1 MKITTDESND
11 DMKEYVPAEN
21 KIDENSQH
29 SSDNLNK
36 NNKNN
41 IYKLIVNDD
50 YYSITQNLN
59 KMLKSYHKSLMQNI
73 GKLNK
78 NLLNNN
84 IINKNNVNINNNI
97 NDNNTFPNEST
108 EKDLANI
115 NNLIITILNQI
126 ELIHNNFYLNSKKKL
141 LKMNKNYNK
150 RKKN

>member
-21 KIDENSQH
+21 KIDENSQY